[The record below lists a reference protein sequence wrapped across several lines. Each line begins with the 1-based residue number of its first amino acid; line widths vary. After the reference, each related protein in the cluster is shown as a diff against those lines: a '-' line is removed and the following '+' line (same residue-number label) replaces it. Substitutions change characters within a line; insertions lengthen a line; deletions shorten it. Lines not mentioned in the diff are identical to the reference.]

1 MKRRVKKFCLWILV
15 VAGIFGGVFGCILSS
30 NAVWADPIRQ
40 TVKNGDS
47 YIVVENTTRNN
58 PEITITVEK
67 DDGNNNNSGE
77 TIKVQPSNSN
87 VYKLDDGSNS
97 DNVLNSMTGQSSI
110 SSTVNGNKV
119 NENSGET
126 MDCDELLDEYADGG
140 IGAMQWVLCPTMNN
154 TAYTADWVDYITQD
168 MLEIKAD
175 TYTGLGSA
183 WGAVRN
189 IANITMIVFLLIVI
203 FSQVTGYG
211 IDNYGI
217 KKMLPRL
224 VVMAIVI
231 NLSLYICQ
239 IAVDLSNILGT
250 GLRDMFGGMV
260 GSPSGGA
267 NFVTGAIIG
276 IFSSAGSAV
285 SAGVSAAA
293 IGAGG
298 WVAVVIAIVVLVLVI
313 IVALVVLWLM
323 IAARQIIVIFCI
335 IISPLAFAAFILPN
349 TQNLFKKWVELFK
362 AALIIFPIC
371 GAVSGISAMI
381 RSLADQGKFD
391 LGIAG
396 SMILMVLPFL
406 VFFLLPSLLK
416 QAISALGKLGGA
428 LTSVGNTVRSGGKAL
443 GQGVMRGVQNTEAY
457 KNRQTEAARR
467 RQSESSQRTIDK
479 LEALKKQREDAGG
492 QLTDTETRRLARA
505 HETQRRLGLE
515 DQAARTILTEKDYAG
530 KSLDNLMADWNTAFD
545 DGDVDR
551 MNALTNVIV
560 SRHGPGGVSSIASS
574 IADRDGVD
582 KDGNDV
588 GIFTAVRDADGNM
601 TTKFRNDA
609 MEKSF
614 TALQANMMQNS
625 ALANAMQNKASDVFQ
640 MVSGGGFIDGKRQN
654 ASAHAAHNT
663 ISTQLKDWAT
673 QSNGTLRRAAAHG
686 GLTSQMAKDL
696 LKSTDPAIQSGIQS
710 DKEKRATLEAVAG
723 GYVNRSWK
731 TESDNKAAEQV
742 AAQYRG
748 MDANYAGKSAGSV
761 HAEALAA
768 NAEFDRSK
776 QQEMND
782 LHAQAL
788 EENKEFDRR
797 AAEQARVAARDDV
810 LSQIN
815 DNLNRITGTGNNSST
830 RQNVDRNTQE
840 RPGDGADGLG
850 E

>member
-1 MKRRVKKFCLWILV
+1 MKRRVKQFCLWILV
-15 VAGIFGGVFGCILSS
+15 VAGIFGGVFGCILGS
-30 NAVWADPIRQ
+30 NVAWADPIRQ

-77 TIKVQPSNSN
+77 TIKVQPSNPN

-110 SSTVNGNKV
+110 SSTVDGNKV

-140 IGAMQWVLCPTMNN
+140 IGAMQWILCPTMNN

-189 IANITMIVFLLIVI
+189 IANIAMTVFLLIVI

-298 WVAVVIAIVVLVLVI
+298 WGAVVIAIVVLVLVI
-313 IVALVVLWLM
+313 IVALVILWLM

-443 GQGVMRGVQNTEAY
+443 GQGAMHGIRNSERM
-457 KNRQTEAARR
+457 KNIQEENARR
-467 RQSESSQRTIDK
+467 RQERYAQNILNRTKAREEAGRPLSERDK
-479 LEALKKQREDAGG
+479 RRKLQAQQTLNKLTMENAMVEAGVPVVTEELAGLRATSAKEAQEFKNYTDQYGVLTRAQMGDELGKAVSAYDADRSEGNA
-492 QLTDTETRRLARA
+492 LRL
-505 HETQRRLGLE
+505 
-515 DQAARTILTEKDYAG
+515 QAA
-530 KSLDNLMADWNTAFD
+530 
-545 DGDVDR
+545 
-551 MNALTNVIV
+551 
-560 SRHGPGGVSSIASS
+560 IASAES
-574 IADRDGVD
+574 RGMNQEMLNYV
-582 KDGNDV
+582 
-588 GIFTAVRDADGNM
+588 
-601 TTKFRNDA
+601 
-609 MEKSF
+609 
-614 TALQANMMQNS
+614 
-625 ALANAMQNKASDVFQ
+625 
-640 MVSGGGFIDGKRQN
+640 
-654 ASAHAAHNT
+654 
-663 ISTQLKDWAT
+663 
-673 QSNGTLRRAAAHG
+673 
-686 GLTSQMAKDL
+686 
-696 LKSTDPAIQSGIQS
+696 
-710 DKEKRATLEAVAG
+710 G
-723 GYVNRSWK
+723 GYHK
-731 TESDNKAAEQV
+731 D
-742 AAQYRG
+742 
-748 MDANYAGKSAGSV
+748 
-761 HAEALAA
+761 
-768 NAEFDRSK
+768 
-776 QQEMND
+776 
-782 LHAQAL
+782 
-788 EENKEFDRR
+788 ENG
-797 AAEQARVAARDDV
+797 
-810 LSQIN
+810 N
-815 DNLNRITGTGNNSST
+815 DNLNNPLLRLSANNANDAKILSRLSSSSNKVISQYGIQMSKEANRGQNLSMGEFASST
-830 RQNVDRNTQE
+830 GPVKMSEAFDKKGPAILNNMDDDTLEYINKAGANAARLTGAAISTPVVSTAMLANAAASTTNQKELKQINDMLSNANVSDISFSGKQLANFNDSTVETLMRKINTSGNGGKVLQQKFVAATNDIE
-840 RPGDGADGLG
+840 RSPELMGTLRPEQRKLFNDVRRSAGLAEMG
-850 E
+850 TQPQQSQQPLQ